1 MDHPKLTIVS
11 VVTIVLTYLFRVVF
25 KEWLKDLQDR
35 ITAADSLF
43 RTELSAS
50 ALEAQLTAMK
60 IDQDNAMGSA
70 LAKAKRTKDYSQF
83 ILKERMAVM
92 KRRAELGSMEEGTMR
107 LIKALPRNAL
117 FLKSFVPIQEEVKKQ
132 TGAAIEAE
140 KASSVSKDWGESAKL
155 QIHIM
160 QLAFTQIQVAVFA
173 GEVMKRATEVREAA
187 EILNRKCNQ
196 IGYFLYALG
205 LALAV
210 YANLKG
216 IKTVIGGE

>member
-11 VVTIVLTYLFRVVF
+11 IVIIVLTFLFRVVF

-70 LAKAKRTKDYSQF
+70 LPKAKRTKDYSQF
-83 ILKERMAVM
+83 ILKERMTVM

-117 FLKSFVPIQEEVKKQ
+117 FLTSFVPIQEAVKEQ

-140 KASSVSKDWGESAKL
+140 KASSASKDWGVSAKL

-160 QLAFTQIQVAVFA
+160 QLAFTQIKVA
-173 GEVMKRATEVREAA
+173 
-187 EILNRKCNQ
+187 
-196 IGYFLYALG
+196 
-205 LALAV
+205 
-210 YANLKG
+210 
-216 IKTVIGGE
+216 

>member
-11 VVTIVLTYLFRVVF
+11 IVIIVLTFLFRVVF

-70 LAKAKRTKDYSQF
+70 LAKAKRTKDYSQS
-83 ILKERMAVM
+83 ILKERMTVM

-117 FLKSFVPIQEEVKKQ
+117 FLKSFVPIQEKVKEQ

-140 KASSVSKDWGESAKL
+140 NASLASKDWESP
-155 QIHIM
+155 Q
-160 QLAFTQIQVAVFA
+160 
-173 GEVMKRATEVREAA
+173 
-187 EILNRKCNQ
+187 N
-196 IGYFLYALG
+196 
-205 LALAV
+205 
-210 YANLKG
+210 
-216 IKTVIGGE
+216 